1 MTINKSEIEH
11 VAMLA
16 RLKLDGEELV
26 RFTSQIGDVLSY
38 VEKLNELDTTG
49 VEPTSHVFDI
59 KNVFRND
66 VLGESLSLKKAL
78 SNAPEATEK
87 YYKVPKIIDQ

>member
-1 MTINKSEIEH
+1 
-11 VAMLA
+11 MLA
-16 RLKLDGEELV
+16 RLKLDDEELV
-26 RFTSQIGDVLSY
+26 RFTSQIGDILSY

-59 KNVFRND
+59 ENVFRSD
-66 VLGESLSLKKAL
+66 IVGDSFSCERAL
-78 SNAPEATEK
+78 SNAPEGTGK

>member
-1 MTINKSEIEH
+1 MAVSKNEIEH

-16 RLKLDGEELV
+16 RLKLDEDELA
-26 RFTSQIGDVLSY
+26 RFTSQIGDILSY

-59 KNVFRND
+59 KNVFRDD
-66 VLGESLSLKKAL
+66 VAGESLPRKKVLAN
-78 SNAPEATEK
+78 SPEGTGE
-87 YYKVPKIIDQ
+87 YYKVPKIIE